1 MECNR
6 DEAIR
11 AKTIAEE
18 KLDKKEFTG
27 AKKFAQKAQSL
38 YPQLDGLSQ
47 LLTTIDVYVASEN
60 RVGSEVDWY
69 GILGVTPTADDET
82 IKKQYRKLA
91 LMLHPDKNKSAGAD
105 GAFKL
110 LCEAWILLS
119 DKSKRLEYN
128 RRRFSKGFH
137 HNVSVHTSGPSAT
150 SQANGLHSHTS
161 RTSSAPKTSHSNNR
175 MPAAPT
181 HRPVYQRTDTFWT
194 ICHRCKMHYEYLKIY
209 LNHTLLC
216 PNCHD
221 AFLASETA
229 PPFNSSRSTTSSSSS
244 RQRGYNSNNS
254 APASNSGRS
263 SATASKDSR
272 PGPTGQHS
280 FANSNFQQDSL
291 SRTAGVGS
299 VDPSIAAKAANVIQQ
314 AHEKVKRERDS
325 SHFAAGW
332 DGNFGYSSASVGE
345 RPYKKTHLGAD
356 GYSHGVN
363 VTHNW
368 QTGTGATTSASGRS
382 AFEAD
387 RMRGFTGN
395 YSRPLP
401 NSVRELAPVEVRNML
416 MEKGRKQVRQKL
428 DEWKSKASN
437 KTVDVEKVK
446 ESRNGKGRSTAKSQ
460 GCDPSGTIMSCGSRG
475 AKRAEKLDDST
486 DAGDAE
492 TTVATMNVPDPDFH
506 DFDLDRTERSFEEN
520 EVWAAYDD
528 NDGMPRFYA
537 MINKVISRKPFK
549 VRLNFLNS
557 KTTSEFGEMEWV
569 GLGFYKTCGEFRH
582 GRHEMSKSINSF
594 SHKVKWSKGLRGV
607 VHILP
612 RKGDVWALYQ
622 NWSRDWNESTPDEVI
637 HKYEMVVVL
646 GDYSEDQGVQVAP
659 LIKVVGFKTV
669 FLPDVDSGK
678 LKTIPREEMFRFS
691 HQVPYHELAG
701 DEAPNIPKGS
711 LELDP
716 AATPVELLQVL
727 REANDGRIPEHGAVK
742 DDNEIKGDTDEAGRK
757 EKETVSGA

>member
-11 AKTIAEE
+11 ARTIAEE
-18 KLDKKEFTG
+18 KLDKKEFAG

-47 LLTTIDVYVASEN
+47 LLNTIDVYVASEN
-60 RVGSEVDWY
+60 RVGGEVDWY

-128 RRRFSKGFH
+128 RRRSSRGFNH
-137 HNVSVHTSGPSAT
+137 SVPVHTSGPSAT
-150 SQANGLHSHTS
+150 SHANGLHSHTS
-161 RTSSAPKTSHSNNR
+161 RASSVPKTSHGNNR
-175 MPAAPT
+175 APAAPT
-181 HRPVYQRTDTFWT
+181 QRPAFQRTDTFWT

-216 PNCHD
+216 PNCHG
-221 AFLASETA
+221 AFQALETA
-229 PPFNSSRSTTSSSSS
+229 PPFNSSKSSISSSSS
-244 RQRGYNSNNS
+244 RQRSHNSNNS
-254 APASNSGRS
+254 APTNNSAQPGQS
-263 SATASKDSR
+263 SATAGKDSR
-272 PGPTGQHS
+272 SGPTGQHS
-280 FANSNFQQDSL
+280 FANSNFQRDSL

-332 DGNFGYSSASVGE
+332 DANFGYSSASAGE
-345 RPYKKTHLGAD
+345 GPYKKTRLGAD

-363 VTHNW
+363 FTHDW
-368 QTGTGATTSASGRS
+368 QTGTGATTSAPGRS
-382 AFEAD
+382 GFETD
-387 RMRGFTGN
+387 RMRGLTGN
-395 YSRPLP
+395 YSRPIP
-401 NSVRELAPVEVRNML
+401 DSVRELALFEVRSML
-416 MEKGRKQVRQKL
+416 IEKGRKEVRCKL
-428 DEWKSKASN
+428 NEWKSKASN
-437 KTVDVEKVK
+437 KRK
-446 ESRNGKGRSTAKSQ
+446 NGKGRSTITSH
-460 GCDPSGTIMSCGSRG
+460 GCDSSGTMMSCASQSADG
-475 AKRAEKLDDST
+475 AEKLDNST
-486 DAGDAE
+486 DAGDTE
-492 TTVATMNVPDPDFH
+492 ITVATMSVPDPDFH
-506 DFDLDRTERSFEEN
+506 DFDLDRTECSFEEN

-528 NDGMPRFYA
+528 DDGMPRFYA

-607 VHILP
+607 VHIFP
-612 RKGDVWALYQ
+612 RMGDVWALYQ
-622 NWSRDWNESTPDEVI
+622 NWSPDWNESTPEEVI
-637 HKYEMVVVL
+637 HKYEMVIVR
-646 GDYSEDQGVQVAP
+646 GDYSEGQGVQVAP
-659 LIKVVGFKTV
+659 LTKVAGFKTV
-669 FLPDVDSGK
+669 FVPDVVDSGK
-678 LKTIPREEMFRFS
+678 VKTIPREEMFRFS

-716 AATPVELLQVL
+716 AATPLELL
-727 REANDGRIPEHGAVK
+727 DGRVQEVGGASK
-742 DDNEIKGDTDEAGRK
+742 DGNVIKGDSGEAGRK
-757 EKETVSGA
+757 EKERVRKA